1 MSESTKIFYT
11 TVAAFLIWVFSA
23 NASELAHEFKNPAFS
38 GNGYSNHVLAMEQL
52 RYQREKE
59 ITEKKEAAAAKLAR
73 ELEQTTLNKFINNVE
88 SRIYAQLSKQMVD
101 NMFTDSGAT
110 SGTANIE
117 GATIYWI
124 KDTSTDTISI
134 TVTEADGSLTEITVP
149 LTGFGF

>member
-1 MSESTKIFYT
+1 MSESTKKFFSIIAAVIFT
-11 TVAAFLIWVFSA
+11 ANTVV
-23 NASELAHEFKNPAFS
+23 ASELTHEFKNPSFS
-38 GNGYSNHVLAMEQL
+38 GNGYSNHVLAIEQL

-59 ITEKKEAAAAKLAR
+59 IQDKKDAAAAKLAR

-124 KDTSTDTISI
+124 KDVSSDTISI

>member
-1 MSESTKIFYT
+1 MNKILLISIVTMFLT
-11 TVAAFLIWVFSA
+11 TAVIG
-23 NASELAHEFKNPAFS
+23 SELTHEFKNPSFS
-38 GNGYSNHVLAMEQL
+38 GQGYSNHVLALEQL

-59 ITEKKEAAAAKLAR
+59 IQEKKEAAAAKLAR

-124 KDTSTDTISI
+124 KDVSSDTISI

>member
-1 MSESTKIFYT
+1 MSEQIYKI
-11 TVAAFLIWVFSA
+11 VLSFLLITGIS
-23 NASELAHEFKNPAFS
+23 NAGELTHEFKNPSFS
-38 GNGYSNHVLAMEQL
+38 GNGYSNHVLAIEQL

-59 ITEKKEAAAAKLAR
+59 IQDKKDAAAAKLAR

-101 NMFTDSGAT
+101 NMFTDDGST
-110 SGTANIE
+110 SGTATIE

-124 KDTSTDTISI
+124 KDTSSDTISI
-134 TVTEADGSLTEITVP
+134 QITEANGTLTEITVP

>member
-1 MSESTKIFYT
+1 MNKIILLVIAT
-11 TVAAFLIWVFSA
+11 TTIISSVDAG
-23 NASELAHEFKNPAFS
+23 ELTHKFKNPSFS
-38 GNGYSNHVLAMEQL
+38 GEGYSNHVLAIEQL

-59 ITEKKEAAAAKLAR
+59 IQEKKEAAAAKLAR

-101 NMFTDSGAT
+101 NMFTDSGAS

>member
-1 MSESTKIFYT
+1 MNKTLLISIATIFFT
-11 TVAAFLIWVFSA
+11 TAVIG
-23 NASELAHEFKNPAFS
+23 SELTHEFKNPSFS
-38 GNGYSNHVLAMEQL
+38 GQGYSNHVLALEQL

-59 ITEKKEAAAAKLAR
+59 IQEKKEAAAAKLAR

-101 NMFTDSGAT
+101 NMFTDDGST
-110 SGTANIE
+110 SGTATIE

-124 KDTSTDTISI
+124 KDTSSDTISI
-134 TVTEADGSLTEITVP
+134 QITEANGNLTEITVP